1 MKNWSGI
8 HQWSPALI
16 AFPTSEEEIVQ
27 LVRKARERKISVR
40 TIGSGHSFTPLSVTE
55 ETLVCLDDYQ
65 GIIAVDKENL
75 QVTVKSGTKLF
86 NLSQALHE
94 HGLALENLGDIDVQS
109 IAGAVSTGTHGTGT
123 AFGNLST
130 QVTALRFVDGNG
142 KIVSCSETDNPEL
155 LLAARLSLGSFGI
168 ITEMTLRVVPS
179 YKLDL
184 QIGKARLDDVLERL
198 ETYND
203 ACRNFEFYWFPNTPF
218 VMTKELSTTDAPV
231 TRSNAM
237 SYAREMLLENYAFL
251 AICELGYR
259 FSSWNRKLSAFA
271 ASTTGNSS
279 KVDWS
284 HRVFSTPRLVRFN
297 EMEYSVPLDAYRS
310 VMKALTKWV
319 NDHNNDVLFP
329 LENRFVK
336 GDDSYLSPAYGRDSA
351 YVAAHVYHKKPYRDY
366 FRELEAIFR
375 DHDGRPHWGKLH
387 TLDVNAVQEL
397 YPQFERFSKFRQAH
411 DPRGMFLSP
420 YLSSIFQDARQL
432 HS

>member
-8 HQWSPALI
+8 HHWSPAQI
-16 AFPTSEEEIVQ
+16 AFPTSEEEIVRVVQ
-27 LVRKARERKISVR
+27 RARERRIAVR

-55 ETLVCLDDYQ
+55 ETLVCLDDYR
-65 GIIAVDKENL
+65 GIVAIDRENMR
-75 QVTVKSGTKLF
+75 VTVRSGTKLHQ
-86 NLSQALHE
+86 LSEALHE

-142 KIVSCSETDNPEL
+142 KIVSCSETDNPDL

-168 ITEMTLRVVPS
+168 ITEMTLRVVPR

-184 QIGKARLDDVLERL
+184 QIGKARLDTVLEQL
-198 ETYND
+198 EVYNGS
-203 ACRNFEFYWFPNTPF
+203 CRNFEFYWFPNTPY
-218 VMTKELSTTDAPV
+218 VMTKALRVTDAPV
-231 TRSNAM
+231 SRITAM
-237 SYAREMLLENYAFL
+237 SYAREMFLENYAFL

-259 FSSWNRKLSAFA
+259 FPSWNRRLSAFA

-297 EMEYSVPLDAYRS
+297 EMEYSVPLEAYRP
-310 VMKALTKWV
+310 VMAALTRWV
-319 NDHNNDVLFP
+319 NDHNYDVLFP

-336 GDDSYLSPAYGRDSA
+336 GDDSYLSPAYGRNSA
-351 YVAAHVYHKKPYRDY
+351 YVAAHVYHKKPYRSY

-387 TLDVNAVQEL
+387 TLDFKTVEQL
-397 YPQFERFSKFRQAH
+397 YPKFDRFSALRHNH
-411 DPRGMFLSP
+411 DPMGMFLSP
-420 YLSSIFQDARQL
+420 YLSSIFQDVSQL
-432 HS
+432 QT